1 MPATRSFPK
10 DDNSI
15 KQIAIRVR
23 VGTVDVQLKG
33 PEIHGKW
40 AVPTRVLAAKA
51 EGELL
56 SNFAN
61 WPGDAYDL
69 DTANEIV
76 RFTRRYG
83 PLEVPAVP
91 GLSFS
96 FNYAE
101 WIHCREVFR
110 DYWRAL
116 GEKTNPKHWSS
127 APDQPSAALQDAR
140 KLGAKLLSSEDVQL
154 INDDFRKLHES
165 WSGLKIEN
173 SIWPKEKIA
182 DGEFF
187 GLSEGVLTY
196 GTGTL
201 WKFLRLILFATPGER
216 LRRCHNPGRHNP
228 FFIAQHL
235 NQNFCSE
242 VSARWG
248 QRRASLAWWNR
259 KGKAE
264 RAKLH
269 EKKGRKK

>member
-40 AVPTRVLAAKA
+40 AVPTRALAAKA

-83 PLEVPAVP
+83 PLEVPAAP

-96 FNYAE
+96 LHYAE
-101 WIHCREVFR
+101 CIQCREVFR
-110 DYWRAL
+110 NYWRAR
-116 GEKTNPKHWSS
+116 GEKTNPNHWRP
-127 APDQPSAALQDAR
+127 APDQPSTAQKDAR
-140 KLGAKLLSSEDVQL
+140 KMGAKHLSSEDVQL
-154 INDDFRKLHES
+154 INDDF
-165 WSGLKIEN
+165 
-173 SIWPKEKIA
+173 
-182 DGEFF
+182 
-187 GLSEGVLTY
+187 
-196 GTGTL
+196 
-201 WKFLRLILFATPGER
+201 
-216 LRRCHNPGRHNP
+216 
-228 FFIAQHL
+228 
-235 NQNFCSE
+235 
-242 VSARWG
+242 
-248 QRRASLAWWNR
+248 
-259 KGKAE
+259 
-264 RAKLH
+264 
-269 EKKGRKK
+269 